1 MMGMLPLRRGL
12 PDELRL
18 SYVNPHP
25 RDTRIVF
32 TENDH
37 RYMLDGMV
45 QFPISVSGDKDI
57 RLTSVS
63 HGLPAV
69 TNHH

>member
-1 MMGMLPLRRGL
+1 MMGMLPLRRGI

-18 SYVNPHP
+18 SCVNPHP

-32 TENDH
+32 TETDH

-45 QFPISVSGDKDI
+45 QFPISVSGDKGI
-57 RLTSVS
+57 RLTSAT
-63 HGLPAV
+63 HGLPTG

>member
-1 MMGMLPLRRGL
+1 MMGVLPLRRSL

-45 QFPISVSGDKDI
+45 QFPFSVSGDKGI
-57 RLTSVS
+57 RLISVS
-63 HGLPAV
+63 HGLPNV